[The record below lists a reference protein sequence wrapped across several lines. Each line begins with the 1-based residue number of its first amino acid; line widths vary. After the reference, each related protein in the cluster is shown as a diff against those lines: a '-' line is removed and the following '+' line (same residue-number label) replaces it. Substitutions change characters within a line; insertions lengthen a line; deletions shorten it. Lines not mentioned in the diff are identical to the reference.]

1 MTSSVPVAENHD
13 YFTNDYYFTLDH
25 FVQSCMQSATINLC
39 IGVLTFQPLNPLV
52 GSVVIGV
59 ALTAFT
65 RIAHYSLVTAL
76 PTLQE
81 GTAPLSFVL
90 VGCAFANM
98 FSSQITKVRVIGS
111 ILLTT
116 FFTALGTSHDLHTKK
131 LSGTFL
137 EEILYGFSSVR
148 VIVWP

>member
-1 MTSSVPVAENHD
+1 MTNSILNNHD
-13 YFTNDYYFTLDH
+13 HFTLDH
-25 FVQSCMQSATINLC
+25 VLQSCMQSATINLC
-39 IGVLTFQPLNPLV
+39 IGVIAFQPLTPLV
-52 GSVVIGV
+52 HSVVIGV

-76 PTLQE
+76 PILRE
-81 GTAPLSFVL
+81 GAPPLSFVL

-116 FFTALGTSHDLHTKK
+116 FFTTLGTSRDLYTKK
-131 LSGTFL
+131 LSGTPL
-137 EEILYGFSSVR
+137 EKILYGFSSVR